1 MRKKRKN
8 IEKRRRQKMNKRWN
22 KVKRMEKRKSRMGGR
37 SGKTREG
44 WWEEWK
50 NKKRVVGG
58 VGRC

>member
-8 IEKRRRQKMNKRWN
+8 IEKRRRQKMHKRWN
-22 KVKRMEKRKSRMGGR
+22 KVKRMEKRESRMGGR

-50 NKKRVVGG
+50 NEKRVVGG
-58 VGRC
+58 VEK